1 MKQNEKGTPKGTLKR
16 GFAALLTSCMCV
28 SMVPADAFAAELQQ
42 EGYKALDMQLDAVED
57 IKAAEVNYSLKGETE
72 IYLAEGQS
80 QTVTVLGGDKE
91 LALGTADWVAKK
103 VVNGVE
109 TEDNV
114 NYLTV
119 DGDGKVEFT
128 GITNGAQYA
137 GDVYHLYPQKA
148 KKNLVDANGK
158 ELFYTVTYLGRVKA
172 TPVTRE
178 MKVGQT
184 VKFTVDSA
192 YADASAELK
201 QLVKKNAKLTYALDT
216 SASGANDAVVAVD
229 PKTGVISYATSMDAS
244 HLNKNV
250 PIVVNASS
258 GADVVGTATV
268 YLAPAT
274 ETFAKTVTVNDK
286 ASEEITIARGESAK
300 VTLNVAGSGKAS
312 YNNGVK
318 VTVVSDKDGIIDTTT
333 HDPETITD
341 CTSVMQIDT
350 KNVEGTA
357 TITVASVVH
366 PEVKATVKVTTVAP
380 EPYAISPKCDSFA
393 LGLSSDKEE
402 INAYFTDKKDNQ
414 VISADVDPEYKVT
427 VTGEHTADGKTA
439 KKNSIIKKAE
449 YNSSTKKIEV
459 TTSAVEGYATLT
471 IKGTCKV
478 DETHAY
484 DDVVTFTVYNT
495 DNKATQ
501 VAFYDADK
509 AGQKKAITP
518 ATTKFVVGDTYD
530 LKAIGTKTTVAA
542 GNPINDADKAAFSD
556 VVWKP
561 SNENVAQVTDGKVTI
576 VGEGSADI
584 TATSVTSGIADPAVK
599 ATYSLTAVDLE
610 DAVLSVDTGASGK
623 VNTAYV
629 TDCKD
634 GTDVD
639 LVVDL
644 ANVATVA
651 DIDWTITNGKEYGTL
666 TPDTNDASK
675 ATFDPEMIVNDYQVV
690 DVAVTMTS
698 KLNPSTKATKTITIY
713 ITKEFNVYTAD
724 KVVINEAK
732 DGTIALSTGDTKQ
745 LTSIVYSDKN
755 IGDSDDLYPATV
767 QDVIWSTPDT
777 DVISVDANGLVKAIA
792 ASEDEVTV
800 MATSKENQDL
810 IAEVYFKVSD
820 VAAESIAL
828 SESTVSLEAG
838 AAKNV
843 TVVVKGANDKAATN
857 QAVTVASNNE
867 AVATAK
873 AADGKITVT
882 GVAAGTAN
890 IVVTSVANKEVTAT
904 IPVTVTA
911 APVTPTNPTEVAVSA
926 ITLSQSSALL
936 SAGKTVAL
944 AATVAPENATNK
956 AVTWTSSDASV
967 ATVDANGVVTAVSA
981 GKATITAT
989 AGTVSATCDVTVS
1002 SVKLN
1007 AKTVPLQVK
1016 KSTSALKATVSAKED
1031 AVVSWKSSNTKV
1043 VKVNAKT
1050 GKLTATSKTG
1060 TAKITVTTKS
1070 GAKAT
1075 CTVKVQKARV
1085 TTKSIAFAK
1094 KSVSLKKGKS
1104 VKLTIKRNPIS
1115 ATEKI
1120 TWTSSN
1126 KKVATVDKNGKVT
1139 GKKAGK
1145 ATITAKTSNGK
1156 KATCKVTV
1164 K

>member
-1 MKQNEKGTPKGTLKR
+1 
-16 GFAALLTSCMCV
+16 
-28 SMVPADAFAAELQQ
+28 
-42 EGYKALDMQLDAVED
+42 
-57 IKAAEVNYSLKGETE
+57 VN
-72 IYLAEGQS
+72 
-80 QTVTVLGGDKE
+80 
-91 LALGTADWVAKK
+91 
-103 VVNGVE
+103 
-109 TEDNV
+109 
-114 NYLTV
+114 
-119 DGDGKVEFT
+119 DGDT
-128 GITNGAQYA
+128 LT
-137 GDVYHLYPQKA
+137 DVDTAFVVPCDTANTIKLD
-148 KKNLVDANGK
+148 VDD
-158 ELFYTVTYLGRVKA
+158 V
-172 TPVTRE
+172 
-178 MKVGQT
+178 
-184 VKFTVDSA
+184 
-192 YADASAELK
+192 DASA
-201 QLVKKNAKLTYALDT
+201 
-216 SASGANDAVVAVD
+216 
-229 PKTGVISYATSMDAS
+229 
-244 HLNKNV
+244 
-250 PIVVNASS
+250 
-258 GADVVGTATV
+258 AD
-268 YLAPAT
+268 
-274 ETFAKTVTVNDK
+274 F
-286 ASEEITIARGESAK
+286 
-300 VTLNVAGSGKAS
+300 
-312 YNNGVK
+312 
-318 VTVVSDKDGIIDTTT
+318 
-333 HDPETITD
+333 
-341 CTSVMQIDT
+341 
-350 KNVEGTA
+350 
-357 TITVASVVH
+357 
-366 PEVKATVKVTTVAP
+366 
-380 EPYAISPKCDSFA
+380 
-393 LGLSSDKEE
+393 
-402 INAYFTDKKDNQ
+402 
-414 VISADVDPEYKVT
+414 
-427 VTGEHTADGKTA
+427 
-439 KKNSIIKKAE
+439 
-449 YNSSTKKIEV
+449 
-459 TTSAVEGYATLT
+459 
-471 IKGTCKV
+471 
-478 DETHAY
+478 
-484 DDVVTFTVYNT
+484 
-495 DNKATQ
+495 
-501 VAFYDADK
+501 
-509 AGQKKAITP
+509 
-518 ATTKFVVGDTYD
+518 
-530 LKAIGTKTTVAA
+530 
-542 GNPINDADKAAFSD
+542 
-556 VVWKP
+556 
-561 SNENVAQVTDGKVTI
+561 
-576 VGEGSADI
+576 
-584 TATSVTSGIADPAVK
+584 
-599 ATYSLTAVDLE
+599 
-610 DAVLSVDTGASGK
+610 
-623 VNTAYV
+623 
-629 TDCKD
+629 
-634 GTDVD
+634 
-639 LVVDL
+639 
-644 ANVATVA
+644 
-651 DIDWTITNGKEYGTL
+651 DWTITSGKEYATL
-666 TPDTNDASK
+666 DADDDDNGVQENE
-675 ATFDPEMIVNDYQVV
+675 ATFTPNMIVKDYQTV

-698 KLNPSTKATKTITIY
+698 KLNPATKATKTITAY
-713 ITKEFNVYTAD
+713 ITKEVNVLAAN
-724 KVVINEAK
+724 KIAINEAA

-745 LTSIVYSDKN
+745 LTSIVYSNQPTED
-755 IGDSDDLYPATV
+755 GESFLPATV

-800 MATSKENQDL
+800 TATSKEKQDL
-810 IAEVYFKVSD
+810 IAEVNFKVSD
-820 VAAESIAL
+820 IAAESIAL

-843 TVVVKGANDKAATN
+843 TVEVKGANDKAATN

-890 IVVTSVANKEVTAT
+890 IVVTSVANKDVTVT

-911 APVTPTNPTEVAVSA
+911 APVAPTNPTEVAVSA

-1104 VKLTIKRNPIS
+1104 VKLTINRNPIS

-1145 ATITAKTSNGK
+1145 VTITAKTSNGK